1 MQLSLPLAEL
11 RMRADRALFAIRVIA
26 TAVRITFERPPAV
39 RPTPPVAAPNLSP
52 EERAQS
58 CAALDSWQ
66 SFADWRRAIGDHAGA
81 DRLDHGIEIRRA
93 MYQCNAQ
100 RP

>member
-11 RMRADRALFAIRVIA
+11 RMRADRALFAARVFA
-26 TAVRITFERPPAV
+26 AAVRVAFERPPAA

-66 SFADWRRAIGDHAGA
+66 SYADWRRSIGDHAGA
-81 DRLDHGIEIRRA
+81 DRLDYGIEVRRRIYA
-93 MYQCNAQ
+93 CK
-100 RP
+100 